1 MNRRFLSNST
11 NSSTVAVEAVL
22 RAEGAAEERIRQARR
37 DAGSVLAAART
48 RAEAIER
55 KADTRISRAHVR
67 EMAAVEAEI
76 ARLER
81 ALAPLTDIET
91 DDEEHAAL
99 TRVIRRLAAELT
111 GQSDDRVA

>member
-1 MNRRFLSNST
+1 MNRRILSNAT

-37 DAGSVLAAART
+37 DAGAVVAGARA
-48 RAEAIER
+48 RAEAIKR
-55 KADTRISRAHVR
+55 KADGRISRAHVSQVG
-67 EMAAVEAEI
+67 AVEAEI

-81 ALAPLTDIET
+81 TLVPLADIESS
-91 DDEEHAAL
+91 DEEHAAL

-111 GQSDDRVA
+111 GQTDDRVA